1 MINIITECQKVENV
15 HFEFRILY
23 IYNSSLFTVNN
34 KTFEGTARIVE
45 QDNDPK
51 LAAEVQNL
59 MSIKYGANDRLILM
73 YN

>member
-1 MINIITECQKVENV
+1 MCTLSSEY
-15 HFEFRILY
+15 Y

-34 KTFEGTARIVE
+34 KTFEGTARIVG

>member
-1 MINIITECQKVENV
+1 MCTLSSEY
-15 HFEFRILY
+15 Y

-59 MSIKYGANDRLILM
+59 MSIKNMERMTA
-73 YN
+73 